1 MMSGRSSRAPRPA
14 PPHPA
19 ATGCGNDRNRP
30 RDRIDGPGHRH
41 PVQLEAG
48 ARRAQG
54 RRMRAIQGMRRRE
67 GLQHHQHQGSRPPWR
82 MGAHVVESVGQQ
94 PLSQQ
99 AVDLALDVVLV
110 RRQRI
115 TAMHVCV
122 MQHGCRQAA
131 QVGKLRQFARQPA
144 QHGLAARAGRRR
156 DHLARGQPGDAQ
168 TNRRPR
174 VMRPERVQR
183 HVQFGIRHA
192 QHAVLEQ
199 VAGSTPVRRP
209 ALASRRPA
217 RRSRDP
223 HARTAWRRRWPP
235 ASAAASGTARS
246 RRARPG
252 SRVGEQGADGRRP
265 AGQEMRR
272 ASSDSPAGSAPWRS
286 SRRRRPS
293 SNSRPA
299 ASC

>member
-1 MMSGRSSRAPRPA
+1 
-14 PPHPA
+14 
-19 ATGCGNDRNRP
+19 
-30 RDRIDGPGHRH
+30 
-41 PVQLEAG
+41 
-48 ARRAQG
+48 
-54 RRMRAIQGMRRRE
+54 MRRRE

-199 VAGSTPVRRP
+199 VARAQRQCAALPWHRAGQRGDHVIRMPERRGAEDGRQP
-209 ALASRRPA
+209 ALQRQELLEAVA
-217 RRSRDP
+217 RDLE
-223 HARTAWRRRWPP
+223 A
-235 ASAAASGTARS
+235 
-246 RRARPG
+246 
-252 SRVGEQGADGRRP
+252 RVGEQGADGRRP
-265 AGQEMRR
+265 AGQEMRPGVLGQPGR
-272 ASSDSPAGSAPWRS
+272 QRPWRS

>member
-1 MMSGRSSRAPRPA
+1 
-14 PPHPA
+14 
-19 ATGCGNDRNRP
+19 
-30 RDRIDGPGHRH
+30 
-41 PVQLEAG
+41 
-48 ARRAQG
+48 
-54 RRMRAIQGMRRRE
+54 MRAIQGMRRRE

-199 VAGSTPVRRP
+199 VARAQRQCAALPWHRAGQRGDHVIRMPERRGAEDGRQP
-209 ALASRRPA
+209 ALQRQELLEAVA
-217 RRSRDP
+217 RDLEAGSANRAP
-223 HARTAWRRRWPP
+223 M
-235 ASAAASGTARS
+235 AAAQ
-246 RRARPG
+246 RARKC
-252 SRVGEQGADGRRP
+252 A
-265 AGQEMRR
+265 R